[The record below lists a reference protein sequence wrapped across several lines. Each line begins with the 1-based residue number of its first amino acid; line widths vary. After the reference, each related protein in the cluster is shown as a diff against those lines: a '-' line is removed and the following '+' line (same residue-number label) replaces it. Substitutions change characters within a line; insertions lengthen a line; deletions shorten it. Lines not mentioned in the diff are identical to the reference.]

1 MYTLSRAMASEKK
14 TSGSSGGGKGEPLYF
29 FPEDS
34 VTASELKKILAA
46 SDAERRAWAISHLL
60 RYAEWEDIWSY
71 VDRESVRAIFPS
83 LDLPDNL
90 RQAWARMLG
99 VEAEVP

>member
-1 MYTLSRAMASEKK
+1 MYTRCRVMASEKK
-14 TSGSSGGGKGEPLYF
+14 TPGASGGGKGEPLYF

-34 VTASELKKILAA
+34 VTKSELKEILAA
-46 SDAERRAWAISHLL
+46 SDIERRAWAISHLL